1 MLAWWAFTNEEQ
13 AYLPLEQPL
22 EIEHIYA
29 KNRQDIDRNLKDK
42 RNLEKL
48 GNKSLLEKS
57 VNIRVS
63 DFRFEDK
70 IKKYKGYMNDKGKYI
85 DGTKIQDLLTLN
97 ARYKNFDEQDI
108 ESRNNLIIDTFIDYL
123 SEEALFK

>member
-1 MLAWWAFTNEEQ
+1 MLAWWAFTNEQQ
-13 AYLPLEQPL
+13 AYLSLEQPF

-29 KNRQDIDRNLKDK
+29 RNRQDIDGNLKDR
-42 RNLEKL
+42 RNIERL

-70 IKKYKGYMNDKGKYI
+70 VKKYKGYMNDKGKHV
-85 DGTKIQDLLTLN
+85 KQLMV
-97 ARYKNFDEQDI
+97 
-108 ESRNNLIIDTFIDYL
+108 
-123 SEEALFK
+123 LF